1 MKNIFKLLRKQ
12 SMRDKDFNRMLILLE
27 IDHELLNDSEFR
39 LATMVMSM
47 LDEKNVDFIFL
58 VENEESIHAEAIG
71 LTGITTFTS
80 TSMVFNQLD
89 INKIL
94 KKLRQMRLIEV
105 DAIEDKG
112 EFKIYKIR

>member
-12 SMRDKDFNRMLILLE
+12 SMRNKNLNRMLILLE
-27 IDHELLNDSEFR
+27 IDHDLLNDSEFR
-39 LATMVMSM
+39 LATMIMSM
-47 LDEKNVDFIFL
+47 LDEENVDFIFL

-94 KKLRQMRLIEV
+94 KKLSNWVNFPSKSISPLI
-105 DAIEDKG
+105 
-112 EFKIYKIR
+112 